1 MTKGSVQISN
11 EQYHADPAINASK
24 LKVISTHGAWAYFNC
39 FLNPER
45 PIKKPTA
52 AMLLGTLTHACIL
65 EPDLFAKQFTVVS
78 NRKTKKGKEEEEE
91 AKAKGITGVT
101 QSDMDLALNMRAAVF
116 EDEQAKQLLKKGV
129 AEKSWWQDD
138 EKTGLTMKARTDW
151 YTGDTIVDLKTSRS
165 GASSKEF
172 AKAVANFSYHLQAQH
187 YLNVC
192 GAKRFIFL
200 VVQSEWPFDTAL
212 YELDAD
218 AMREG
223 QRLCREGLDR
233 IAECTL
239 MDHWPHHSEQ
249 GGIQTLSL
257 PRWAFPPT
265 PQNK

>member
-1 MTKGSVQISN
+1 MAQSNFENVKDWITFFFAVIACVAGVIFWVQSSN
-11 EQYHADPAINASK
+11 NPRFEKIE
-24 LKVISTHGAWAYFNC
+24 KVIAD
-39 FLNPER
+39 R
-45 PIKKPTA
+45 
-52 AMLLGTLTHACIL
+52 TLFS
-65 EPDLFAKQFTVVS
+65 P
-78 NRKTKKGKEEEEE
+78 EE
-91 AKAKGITGVT
+91 AEAKEKGMTAVT

-116 EDEQAKQLLKKGV
+116 DDQEAKKLLQKGV

-151 YTGDTIVDLKTSRS
+151 FTGDTIVDLKTSRS
-165 GASSKEF
+165 GASPKEF

-200 VVQSEWPFDTAL
+200 VVQSEYPFDTAI
-212 YELDAD
+212 YELDEE

-249 GGIQTLSL
+249 GIQKLSL
-257 PRWAFPPT
+257 PRWAFPST
-265 PQNK
+265 PPKK

>member
-11 EQYHADPAINASK
+11 AQYHADSAINASK
-24 LKVISTHGAWAYFNC
+24 LKLINSHGPHAYWNC

-45 PIKKPTA
+45 PEKRPTP
-52 AMLLGTLTHACIL
+52 AMLLGTLTHSCIL
-65 EPDLFAKQFTVVS
+65 EPDSFAEQFAVVS
-78 NRKTKKGKEEEEE
+78 NRKTKKGKEEEAE
-91 AKAKGITGVT
+91 AKEKGMTAVT

-116 EDEQAKQLLKKGV
+116 DDQEAKKLLQKGV

-151 YTGDTIVDLKTSRS
+151 FTGDTIVDLKTSRS
-165 GASSKEF
+165 GASPKEF

-200 VVQSEWPFDTAL
+200 VVQSEYPFDTAL
-212 YELDAD
+212 YELDED

-223 QRLCREGLDR
+223 QRLCREGLNR

-249 GGIQTLSL
+249 GIQQLSL

-265 PQNK
+265 PPKQ